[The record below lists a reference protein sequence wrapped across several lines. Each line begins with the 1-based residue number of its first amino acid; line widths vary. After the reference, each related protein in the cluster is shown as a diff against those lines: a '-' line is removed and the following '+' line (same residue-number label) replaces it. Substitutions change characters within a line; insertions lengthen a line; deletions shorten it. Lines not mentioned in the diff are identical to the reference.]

1 MPSRN
6 SKPTPIRQRDRFGRV
21 PYVTA
26 EQKDKLTELH
36 KTIAQNA

>member
-1 MPSRN
+1 M
-6 SKPTPIRQRDRFGRV
+6 RQRDRFGRV